1 MKRMIVL
8 LVFVLFGT
16 ILYSQTVN
24 YIYNSKGDKIYF
36 NRTGKNVIWVENI
49 SDTNVVKEI
58 KMLDSNAIVL
68 TNQQVISDINTSRIS
83 TFSTKSSISTAE
95 LFSRSGNFYWVE
107 KNSIILKVKPNIN
120 VDTLLKSNN
129 IGYKKRERLGSI
141 YVFIVELNEDCD
153 AILISNLLYES
164 GNVVF
169 AQPNWA
175 MYDNFDQ
182 NEYYTN

>member
-1 MKRMIVL
+1 MKRIIVL
-8 LVFVLFGT
+8 LGFVLFGT

-24 YIYNSKGDKIYF
+24 YIYNSEGEKIYF

-68 TNQQVISDINTSRIS
+68 TNRLVITNISSSLIS
-83 TFSTKSSISTAE
+83 TFSTKSSISTTE
-95 LFSRSGNFYWVE
+95 LFSKSGNFYWVE

-141 YVFIVELNEDCD
+141 YVFIVELNENCD
-153 AILISNLLYES
+153 PIVISNLLYES
-164 GNVVF
+164 GNVIF
-169 AQPNWA
+169 AQPNWT
-175 MYDNFDQ
+175 MYGNFD
-182 NEYYTN
+182 

>member
-1 MKRMIVL
+1 MD
-8 LVFVLFGT
+8 FVLFGT

-24 YIYNSKGDKIYF
+24 YIYNSEGEKIYF
-36 NRTGKNVIWVENI
+36 NRTGKNVIKIENI

-68 TNQQVISDINTSRIS
+68 TNRLVITNISPSLIS
-83 TFSTKSSISTAE
+83 TFSTKSSISTTE

-129 IGYKKRERLGSI
+129 IEYKKRERLGSI
-141 YVFIVELNEDCD
+141 YVFIVELNENCD
-153 AILISNLLYES
+153 PIVISNLLYES
-164 GNVVF
+164 GNVIF
-169 AQPNWA
+169 AQPNWT
-175 MYDNFDQ
+175 MYGNFD
-182 NEYYTN
+182 

>member
-1 MKRMIVL
+1 MKKIFSTLIL
-8 LVFVLFGT
+8 LIFFHLASIGQDV
-16 ILYSQTVN
+16 

-36 NRTGKNVIWVENI
+36 NRTGRNVIRIENI
-49 SDTNVVKEI
+49 SDSNVVKEI
-58 KMLDSNAIVL
+58 EMLDSNAIVL

-129 IGYKKRERLGSI
+129 IEYKKRERLGSI